1 MHQNKLDSMATG
13 EIVMEVEA
21 EMTTPLVDIQATSGL
36 LVTTSWQR
44 NIEKGYSFLAAD
56 ILHTIDWGRW

>member
-36 LVTTSWQR
+36 LVTTS
-44 NIEKGYSFLAAD
+44 
-56 ILHTIDWGRW
+56 